1 MCAEGMWSLRAGTN
15 APVSPIVADAP
26 ASVHAV
32 PGIMDNFVMLSAGDL
47 IDNTLGVKFG
57 LATLTAAACGQ
68 VVRNLVIKTATDS
81 LATLGGSARP
91 WLHGHLSAV
100 SSFGPSVHKV

>member
-1 MCAEGMWSLRAGTN
+1 MCAEGMWSLRVGTYV
-15 APVSPIVADAP
+15 PVSPLVADAP

-68 VVRNLVIKTATDS
+68 VVRNMVMKTATDS
-81 LATLGGSARP
+81 RHTRAKRAALVARPPLGGIFFWPQCA
-91 WLHGHLSAV
+91 
-100 SSFGPSVHKV
+100 

>member
-1 MCAEGMWSLRAGTN
+1 MT
-15 APVSPIVADAP
+15 DAS
-26 ASVHAV
+26 ASFHAV

-68 VVRNLVIKTATDS
+68 VVRNTNRNTQNCYSTVVPTPVR
-81 LATLGGSARP
+81 LAYVFACT
-91 WLHGHLSAV
+91 V
-100 SSFGPSVHKV
+100 SFGGTFSPRQTCA